1 MKKFLISVA
10 FVSML
15 AATPA
20 YAGSTFSLGTG
31 FNFGHVNTATGAA
44 STGTA
49 AAGSLAAGN
58 NNSFGAGFAA
68 ASPAG
73 GISAGVGASTGQS
86 GSVSGAASIGNGA
99 AASSGLSNNVG
110 LGVGAGFTNVTP

>member
-1 MKKFLISVA
+1 MRKILLASA
-10 FVSML
+10 FVL
-15 AATPA
+15 AAAPA

-31 FNFGHVNTATGAA
+31 FNFDATRTATGAA

-58 NNSFGAGFAA
+58 STSIGAGFAA

-73 GISAGVGASTGQS
+73 GLSAGVGASAGTA
-86 GSVSGAASIGNGA
+86 VKISIVNLLA
-99 AASSGLSNNVG
+99 E
-110 LGVGAGFTNVTP
+110 P